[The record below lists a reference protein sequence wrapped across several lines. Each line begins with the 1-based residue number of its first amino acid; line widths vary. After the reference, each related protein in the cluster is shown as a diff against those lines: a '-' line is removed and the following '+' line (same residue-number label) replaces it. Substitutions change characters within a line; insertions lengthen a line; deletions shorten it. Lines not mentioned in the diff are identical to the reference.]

1 MARFEEHCEESIR
14 LFGQPYVEVQRW
26 LDAFAG
32 SPEYGYRHR
41 KKRHHEAGICEVVA
55 LFGEVAGPVAR
66 QHIITDLKDEG
77 WTEAD
82 HFPRDEQDYVQ
93 MGLF

>member
-1 MARFEEHCEESIR
+1 MARFEEHCEASIQ
-14 LFGQPYVEVQRW
+14 LFGQPYAEVHRW

-32 SPEYGYRHR
+32 SPENGYRHW
-41 KKRHHEAGICEVVA
+41 KKQHHKAGIREVVA
-55 LFGEVAGPVAR
+55 LFGEVAGSVAR
-66 QHIITDLKDEG
+66 QHIITDLKGEG
-77 WTEAD
+77 WTQQD

>member
-1 MARFEEHCEESIR
+1 MARFEQHCEESEL
-14 LFGQPYVEVQRW
+14 LFGAPYEEVHRW

-41 KKRHHEAGICEVVA
+41 KKRHHAAGIRQATE
-55 LFGEVAGPVAR
+55 LFGEGAGPVAR
-66 QHIITDLKDEG
+66 QHIITDLRDEG
-77 WTEAD
+77 WTEQD
-82 HFPRDEQDYVQ
+82 HFPKDEADYVR